1 MRKDEI
7 RINGIYRDRWGR
19 IVKVEEWMM
28 GLYDEY
34 VRAEVIRDIGED
46 KGEHYHYYRP
56 DELQRIEK
64 VDLNEIKN

>member
-7 RINGIYRDRWGR
+7 RIGGIYRDRWGR

-34 VRAEVIRDIGED
+34 VRAEVISDIGED
-46 KGEHYHYYRP
+46 KGERHRYHYHYYRP
-56 DELQRIEK
+56 EELQKSRRWT
-64 VDLNEIKN
+64 